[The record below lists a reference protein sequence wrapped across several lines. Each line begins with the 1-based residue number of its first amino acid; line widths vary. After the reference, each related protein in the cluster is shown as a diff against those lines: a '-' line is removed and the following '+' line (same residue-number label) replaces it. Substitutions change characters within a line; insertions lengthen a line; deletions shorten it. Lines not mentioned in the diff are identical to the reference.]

1 MADVFISFIH
11 EEEEVAE
18 AVQTFVGKVLAGKA
32 DVFLS
37 SDTRQ
42 IYAGELWLERI
53 VVELKQAKVII
64 LMLSPDSVGRP
75 WVNFEAGG
83 AFFTEK
89 KMIPVCFNG
98 LSKGSM
104 PKPYSNFQAVDL
116 ESEEDQYYLV
126 RSVCHHFN
134 DLMIP
139 PPPPPPPHMLEVM
152 PEAEKWR
159 APYGELRLALN
170 RHKNRTSK
178 VTNAS

>member
-11 EEEEVAE
+11 EEEEVAQ
-18 AVQTFVGKVLAGKA
+18 AVQTFVGKVLEGKA

-37 SDTRQ
+37 SDTWQ
-42 IYAGELWLERI
+42 IYAGEVWLERI
-53 VVELKQAKVII
+53 VYELKQAKVII

-83 AFFTEK
+83 AFFTDK
-89 KMIPVCFNG
+89 RMIAVCFNG

-126 RSVCHHFN
+126 RSVCHHVN
-134 DLMIP
+134 KLMISPLP
-139 PPPPPPPHMLEVM
+139 PAPEHMLNLA
-152 PEAEKWR
+152 PEWEKLR
-159 APYGELRLALN
+159 APYRELRIALD
-170 RHKNRTSK
+170 RYKNRTSK

>member
-11 EEEEVAE
+11 EEQEVAE
-18 AVQTFVGKVLAGKA
+18 AVQRFVSKLLPRKA

-37 SDTRQ
+37 SDTWQ

-53 VVELKQAKVII
+53 VGELKQAKVII

-83 AFFTEK
+83 AFFTDK
-89 KMIPVCFNG
+89 RMIPVCFNG

-126 RSVCHHFN
+126 TSVCHHL
-134 DLMIP
+134 DKLMIP
-139 PPPPPPPHMLEVM
+139 PPPPPPESMMM
-152 PEAEKWR
+152 PKSEKLR
-159 APYGELRLALN
+159 VPYRELRIAVD
-170 RHKNRTSK
+170 RHKKRTSGQR
-178 VTNAS
+178 SGLH